1 VDDEQKELRDQ
12 IARAT
17 ERLLKTLQ
25 NFTDDDVRS
34 ASLLPGWTRGH
45 VLTHIAR
52 SADALRNLLQGA
64 RSGTPTG
71 GYASPEARNTQ
82 IEAGAGRTMA
92 ELLDDILRSDQEF
105 WAQAAELS
113 AQDWAVP
120 VRVLDYQPFPA
131 SQVLLRR
138 LVEIELHH
146 VDLGAGYQ
154 RADWPTE
161 FTQLDLPEP
170 MNGQRASR

>member
-1 VDDEQKELRDQ
+1 VDDEQKALQDQ

-17 ERLLKTLQ
+17 ERLLKTLRS
-25 NFTDDDVRS
+25 FTDDDARA

-52 SADALRNLLQGA
+52 SADALRNLLLGA
-64 RSGTPTG
+64 HTG
-71 GYASPEARNTQ
+71 IPASGYASQQARNSQ
-82 IEAGAGRTMA
+82 IEAGAGRPMA
-92 ELLDDILRSDQEF
+92 ELLEDILRSDDDF

-113 AQDWAVP
+113 AQDWVVP
-120 VRVLDYQPFPA
+120 VKVLDYQPFPA

-161 FTQLDLPEP
+161 FTHLDLPEP
-170 MNGQRASR
+170 MNSQRASR